1 MISCL
6 FYIELTGKLILG
18 ERLDGNQSSIS
29 KELRE
34 VGRLHQSRGFLL
46 EKIELE
52 ATFYYLHEFQREA
65 REEPSELLFVHFS
78 DGSIIGRGTGGK
90 DASSFAHGEIY
101 IKIKFRYFKG
111 W

>member
-1 MISCL
+1 M
-6 FYIELTGKLILG
+6 
-18 ERLDGNQSSIS
+18 
-29 KELRE
+29 
-34 VGRLHQSRGFLL
+34 
-46 EKIELE
+46 
-52 ATFYYLHEFQREA
+52 
-65 REEPSELLFVHFS
+65 EETPELLFVHFS